1 MQTKLLILRKQHK
14 ESQKDL
20 AKLLNISEKAYGDKE
35 RGKYMFDADE
45 MWILSRHYHKTMDD
59 IFYLLVTKM
68 VTKILIILLKFLINK
83 RESPKWSPL
92 TIFDLK
98 F

>member
-1 MQTKLLILRKQHK
+1 MLPEWCYYIFCKGDENMQTKLLILRKQHK

-59 IFYLLVTKM
+59 IFLPSSYQNG
-68 VTKILIILLKFLINK
+68 NK
-83 RESPKWSPL
+83 DSDYSIE
-92 TIFDLK
+92 IFN
-98 F
+98 